1 MNKIKAVL
9 RWIKENIWIPLS
21 AAVVLLLSIL
31 LLRKPNNRV
40 LEAFSKNR
48 ELQEAEKNVI
58 NQANEKVQQETQKV
72 SRQVKEKVKKVKAE
86 RIKRGKKIKDDSKI
100 LLDEL
105 SKRTNEELAEM
116 LKKDDE
122 V

>member
-9 RWIKENIWIPLS
+9 RWIKQNIWIPLS

-86 RIKRGKKIKDDSKI
+86 RIKRGCTRQHEIF
-100 LLDEL
+100 LHF
-105 SKRTNEELAEM
+105 
-116 LKKDDE
+116 
-122 V
+122 

>member
-9 RWIKENIWIPLS
+9 RWIKQNIWIPLS

-86 RIKRGKKIKDDSKI
+86 RIKRGKKIKDDSKV

>member
-86 RIKRGKKIKDDSKI
+86 RIKRGKKIKDDSKV

>member
-1 MNKIKAVL
+1 MNKIKSVL
-9 RWIKENIWIPLS
+9 RWLKENIWIPLS

-31 LLRKPNNRV
+31 LLRKPNNMV
-40 LEAFSKNR
+40 LETFSKNR
-48 ELQEAEKNVI
+48 ELQKAEKNII
-58 NQANEKVQQETQKV
+58 NQANEKAQQETQKV
-72 SRQVKEKVKKVKAE
+72 SRQVKEKVRKVKAE
-86 RIKRGKKIKDDSKI
+86 RIKKNKKIKDDSKV

-122 V
+122 I

>member
-1 MNKIKAVL
+1 MNKIKSVL
-9 RWIKENIWIPLS
+9 RWLKENIWIPLS

-40 LEAFSKNR
+40 LETFSKNR
-48 ELQEAEKNVI
+48 ELQKAEKNII
-58 NQANEKVQQETQKV
+58 NQANEKAQQETQKV
-72 SRQVKEKVKKVKAE
+72 SRQVKEKVRKVKAE
-86 RIKRGKKIKDDSKI
+86 RIKKNKKIKDDSKV

-122 V
+122 I

>member
-1 MNKIKAVL
+1 MNKIKSAL
-9 RWIKENIWIPLS
+9 RWLKENIWIPLS

-58 NQANEKVQQETQKV
+58 SQANEKVQQETQKV
-72 SRQVKEKVKKVKAE
+72 SRQVKEELKKVKAE
-86 RIKRGKKIKDDSKI
+86 RIKKSKKIKDDGKV

-105 SKRTNEELAEM
+105 SKLTNEELAEM
-116 LKKDDE
+116 LKKDNE